1 MPTIQQ
7 YRSMLVLNKHRLDDE
22 LEAQA
27 DVQERISREVVL
39 LNSAMLAAKD
49 KLARVEGRLGEELR
63 EDEPKLTVELRAAK
77 VARDPARIA
86 SWEAY
91 QSARAQH
98 EEWSNLLEA
107 WRQRGYSIKTLADL
121 YGSQYFSLR
130 SAVARSPQERRSE
143 SRGDRNAQ
151 RALDSIKEAAP
162 TDTPVRSRRRTGD

>member
-7 YRSMLVLNKHRLDDE
+7 YRAMLVVNKHRLDDE

-27 DVQERISREVVL
+27 DVQERISREVVA

-49 KLARVEGRLGEELR
+49 KLARVEGRLAEELR

-77 VARDPARIA
+77 VARDPTRMSA
-86 SWEAY
+86 WEAL

-121 YGSQYFSLR
+121 YGAQYFSLR
-130 SAVARSPQERRSE
+130 SAPARSPQDRRNE
-143 SRGDRNAQ
+143 QREDRIARRARDSVDEAQ
-151 RALDSIKEAAP
+151 P
-162 TDTPVRSRRRTGD
+162 TDTPVRARRRED